1 VTLHEAGAL
10 INDRPL
16 HVAAGLELAP
26 MALVPA
32 MTGNETS
39 CALIFAFERGIIL
52 SMGHNVSGK
61 LVSSCRNVA
70 GT

>member
-1 VTLHEAGAL
+1 M
-10 INDRPL
+10 
-16 HVAAGLELAP
+16 AGLELAP